1 MKIAFFIYGFD
12 SKNFAPSIVSAQEC
26 IPDSSV
32 YAATTDPKNWEI
44 LSSICTPCCGNP
56 VTRQEET
63 AKYTLKSLNNIT
75 ALKFSNKSDL
85 FGFISEIKD
94 DSDIIVIMRSGSIFG
109 ADFSKVV
116 SEFHDSNIG
125 CVYPNGSDVYRSISP
140 IQNFD
145 YDVDCIAARSK
156 LIPSQISALKDIIVS
171 AYQKSIVKHIPERLY
186 ESLYQKN

>member
-12 SKNFAPSIVSAQEC
+12 GNNFAPSIVSAQEC

-56 VTRQEET
+56 VTRQKET

-116 SEFHDSNIG
+116 SEFHDGNIG

-140 IQNFD
+140 IHNFD

-156 LIPSQISALKDIIVS
+156 LMPSQISALKDIIVS